1 MNSRTPTLRSVKS
14 IGDNSQVLLPMLRT
28 KDNVVL
34 VGLSQLLV
42 ELKHTLLLKRVFII
56 LILLNNNLLIVILKV
71 LDVMVVI
78 RILLLVGLLRTVSLH
93 KINIH
98 TLLKTVL
105 VLLKQEPTRLE
116 VLLKLVLLMMLL
128 FKSFKL
134 DQLLFQLML
143 PIGLGTLVVFSTIV
157 LMLVQTMLF

>member
-1 MNSRTPTLRSVKS
+1 MLNLNQPIPWVKPNLPIWLKRNSLTCTWAQWLIVIVLMISLCMNSRTPTLRSVKS

-34 VGLSQLLV
+34 VGLSQPLV
-42 ELKHTLLLKRVFII
+42 ELKHTLLLKRVSII
-56 LILLNNNLLIVILKV
+56 LILPNNNLLIVILKV

-98 TLLKTVL
+98 TYEILH
-105 VLLKQEPTRLE
+105 
-116 VLLKLVLLMMLL
+116 
-128 FKSFKL
+128 
-134 DQLLFQLML
+134 
-143 PIGLGTLVVFSTIV
+143 
-157 LMLVQTMLF
+157 

>member
-1 MNSRTPTLRSVKS
+1 MISLCMNSRTPTLRSVKS

-34 VGLSQLLV
+34 VGLSQPLV
-42 ELKHTLLLKRVFII
+42 ELKHTLLLKRVSII
-56 LILLNNNLLIVILKV
+56 LILPNNNLLIVILKV

-98 TLLKTVL
+98 TYEILH
-105 VLLKQEPTRLE
+105 
-116 VLLKLVLLMMLL
+116 
-128 FKSFKL
+128 
-134 DQLLFQLML
+134 
-143 PIGLGTLVVFSTIV
+143 
-157 LMLVQTMLF
+157 